1 MIYNEE
7 SLLEEIVFMNC
18 EFRVP
23 SIKAIVSPASKFRDR
38 INYSGRSGS
47 YYMNLKRFGLCYSL
61 HIT

>member
-1 MIYNEE
+1 
-7 SLLEEIVFMNC
+7 MNC